1 MLIHKRTDV
10 CMFGRMGAGF
20 PVSVIAFSSHHY
32 KLQLLKYSSA
42 QEDVRYYLLDFHR
55 LSFNRVVS
63 SLEFTN
69 FFYLP
74 KN

>member
-10 CMFGRMGAGF
+10 CMFGRLGAGC

-69 FFYLP
+69 FFY
-74 KN
+74 